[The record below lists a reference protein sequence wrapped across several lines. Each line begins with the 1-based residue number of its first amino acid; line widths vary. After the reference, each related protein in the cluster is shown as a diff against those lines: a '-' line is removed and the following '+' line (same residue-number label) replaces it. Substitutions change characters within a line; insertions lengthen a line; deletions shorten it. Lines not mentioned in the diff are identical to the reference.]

1 MHEDLFG
8 GTPEYMQ
15 DVAPEQLFGDRPNRF
30 DSPVHQAWAAG
41 IDMGAQAQPSQ
52 TIRVTDGKWTYN
64 LEPDGDLIIVQG
76 PPDGNGR
83 SLINQRFRP
92 GNAQHSAMLANLMAI
107 SGEQAAA
114 IIRTFPAAAQL
125 RAGGPMAPPA
135 EPSVQHAPA
144 PLQPFVPSEE
154 SITDKW
160 WFWPA
165 VGVAAAGAL
174 FTGVTVVRR
183 RRARMNGY

>member
-41 IDMGAQAQPSQ
+41 VDMGTQAPAPSQ
-52 TIRVTDGKWTYN
+52 TIRVSDGKWTYN

-92 GNAQHSAMLANLMAI
+92 GNAQHSAMLANLMAV
-107 SGEQAAA
+107 SGQQAAA
-114 IIRTFPAAAQL
+114 ILRTFPAAAQL
-125 RAGGPMAPPA
+125 RAGGPEAPPP
-135 EPSVQHAPA
+135 EQPRSNTPA
-144 PLQPFVPSEE
+144 PLQPFVPSEPGLTE
-154 SITDKW
+154 RW

-165 VGVAAAGAL
+165 VGLAAAGTVFA
-174 FTGVTVVRR
+174 GVTVIRK
-183 RRARMNGY
+183 RRARG